1 MVAISRKGPNV
12 LLMINALEKRIDE
25 THRRYEMYF
34 LGIERTEPSWFRDD
48 CKRKIKEINKTFFS
62 NTGLK
67 FKFQNLKARFTLHE
81 TYWNRILKQI
91 EEGTYKRHR
100 IKAAKLMDERKQQ
113 AVKRDD
119 ADKKDKKTALLEKN
133 QPPTPADSV
142 SKSKVDK
149 IYNAFVS
156 TRKKLGES
164 TKGITPKTLE
174 ASMRKRLTS
183 LKEKYGERKVEF
195 KVVEKNGKAVLTAV
209 VKK

>member
-1 MVAISRKGPNV
+1 
-12 LLMINALEKRIDE
+12 MITALEKRIDE

-34 LGIERTEPSWFRDD
+34 LGIERNEPSWFRDD
-48 CKRKIKEINKTFFS
+48 CKRKIRDIGKLFFS

-100 IKAAKLMDERKQQ
+100 IRAAKLMDQRKQE
-113 AVKRDD
+113 ASKRDE
-119 ADKKDKKTALLEKN
+119 ADKKEKRTALIEKN
-133 QPPTPADSV
+133 KPSAPVGSV
-142 SKSKVDK
+142 SKGNVDK
-149 IYNAFVS
+149 IYKDFV
-156 TRKKLGES
+156 TIRKKLGES
-164 TKGITPKTLE
+164 TNGVTPKALE
-174 ASMRKRLTS
+174 TSMRKRLTS